1 MRVKAT
7 ISYDGSKFLGFQRQK
22 SSTNTVTQTIES
34 ALESIGIESKIRG
47 SGRTDRGV
55 HATGQVIDFLLP
67 PFWQKKSL
75 IELKS
80 RLNSKLR
87 YIKFLHI
94 KEVDTLFHS
103 QYGAK
108 KRIYRYIIKLTP
120 NTPFDIDYTS
130 YYKIKDKNLLIK
142 ALNLFKGEHNF
153 KFFKKEGSFTSSD
166 TRVIY
171 NVKVVFIKDYI
182 VVYFIANGY
191 LRSQVRMMV
200 ESAILVSNN
209 KLTLKEL
216 KEQIDTI
223 KRHTTSLAKPEGL
236 YLAKVIYSP

>member
-87 YIKFLHI
+87 YIKFLYI

-236 YLAKVIYSP
+236 YLAKVIY